1 MNTPA
6 RQKRHNQED
15 ANPGSSMRL
24 PVLEELANVIREQL
38 EERGWFKMREP
49 TVSSDEFRVIGEKLG
64 TILSDGKI
72 QILGNPV
79 SLATSDQPLALHND
93 EPHARYLAWYCEQ
106 QQAKD
111 AVGTDILD
119 ISDFRRSL
127 GEDVVL
133 TLSTIVIPGSGR
145 QHKDETAMVLV
156 NGEARPNFVPW
167 ARHTLDNPE
176 KERALEAFRNY
187 VVAKAERP
195 DAITSVILGEGEML
209 FLHNNRYLHGRG
221 PLKAGSTRCLRRLW
235 IGD

>member
-6 RQKRHNQED
+6 RQKQHNHED
-15 ANPGSSMRL
+15 ANPISSMRM
-24 PVLEELANVIREQL
+24 PVLEELASTIREKL
-38 EERGWFKMREP
+38 DERGWFKMREP
-49 TVSSDEFRVIGEKLG
+49 TVSSDEFRVIGKKLG

-72 QILGNPV
+72 QILANPV

-106 QQAKD
+106 QQAEHP
-111 AVGTDILD
+111 VGTDLLD
-119 ISDFRRSL
+119 ISDFRSSL

-133 TLSTIVIPGSGR
+133 TLSTIVISGSGR

-167 ARHTLDNPE
+167 AKHILDTPE
-176 KERALEAFRNY
+176 KQRALQAFRDY

-195 DAITSVILGEGEML
+195 DAITSVILGEGE
-209 FLHNNRYLHGRG
+209 
-221 PLKAGSTRCLRRLW
+221 
-235 IGD
+235 